1 MKKSFCSL
9 FILSLIF
16 SFIIPAHAQVIYATP
31 PTVYYQPSPSYQMG
45 QAIGNIIGSII
56 ASSNQKAQEQKML
69 QIRENIRN
77 QIQDTV
83 THEAD
88 TIAKVLNEMGVEA
101 TFKAMNDLLYQQGHR
116 YNSNLVN
123 GVLFLS
129 YSFKPTPDPNC
140 PDLFYEYSINTNEK
154 KCRVIASIPALNIQ
168 EMGLADYVDPVPEL
182 TETQAIGQYLG
193 LTTNDVATMV
203 NGHACFSVL
212 EVAPNGLAA
221 LAGVHPNDLIVKIDD
236 QEITDGLKIERVAS
250 YIAGRMQKK
259 SLVKVVLLRQGKQ
272 ETAQIQLGS
281 DATSY

>member
-1 MKKSFCSL
+1 MKLGFCAL
-9 FILSLIF
+9 LLLSLI
-16 SFIIPAHAQVIYATP
+16 SFFVIPAQAEVIYATP

-69 QIRENIRN
+69 EIRENVRH
-77 QIQDTV
+77 QIQENV
-83 THEAD
+83 NKEAY

-101 TFKAMNDLLYQQGHR
+101 TFKAMNNLLYQQGHR
-116 YNSNLVN
+116 YNSNVVN

-129 YSFKPTPDPNC
+129 YSFKPTTDPNC
-140 PDLFYEYSINTNEK
+140 PDLFYEYSINTNEN
-154 KCRVIASIPALNIQ
+154 KCRVIASIPVLNIQ
-168 EMGLADYVDPVPEL
+168 EMAFADYVDPVPEL
-182 TETQAIGQYLG
+182 TETQAVGKYLG

-203 NGHACFSVL
+203 NGHACFSVF

-221 LAGVHPNDLIVKIDD
+221 SAGVHPNDLIVKIDD
-236 QEITDGLKIERVAS
+236 QEITDGLKIERLAS